1 MTARAACWSPLW
13 SPGFEGAGFEHVTF
27 ARHGADS
34 VLLAVDEAGE
44 PFRLA
49 YRLRWDDAGRLREAD
64 LESLQ
69 GDKSR
74 RLALRADGEGAWH
87 TAERAPLPGLE
98 GCIDIDIWPTPL
110 TNSLPL
116 WRSGLAVGERRE
128 YRMAWVNAPAL
139 TVERKAQAY
148 TRLAERRYRF
158 ESLDGSGFQVELPLD
173 GHGLVTDYPGLFRRV
188 AIAAA

>member
-1 MTARAACWSPLW
+1 MTVRAACWSPLW
-13 SPGFEGAGFEHVTF
+13 SPGFEGAGFEHVTL

-34 VLLAVDEAGE
+34 VLLAVDESGE

-49 YRLRWDDAGRLREAD
+49 YRLRWDDAGHLREVD

-69 GDKSR
+69 GDQLC
-74 RLALRADGEGAWH
+74 RLALRADGVGGWRN
-87 TAERAPLPGLE
+87 AEQAPLPGLA

-116 WRSGLAVGERRE
+116 WRSSLAVGERRE
-128 YRMAWVNAPAL
+128 YRMAWVNAPTL
-139 TVERKAQAY
+139 TVECKAQAY

-173 GHGLVTDYPGLFRRV
+173 EQGLVIDYPGLFRRV